1 MGGDYLSLNEKVDPD
16 RIGIIGICGWGGMAV
31 NTAALDTRIKA
42 TAAMCA
48 QRLEDLKAGEYKL
61 GGGVVD
67 SLPEDA
73 PFFVKDYYDYYKT
86 DRGYHK
92 RSLNSNGGWNV
103 IGCESF
109 VNQPILKYS
118 NEIRSAVLL
127 VHGEKAHSCYFSKD
141 AYADMIKDSKYADNQ
156 DAVTEIST
164 SENVETESSEENDE
178 PEGDGTMI
186 MKIGDTKVNVEWEDN
201 QAVEALRD
209 MAKDGDITIQMSMYG
224 GFEQV
229 GSIGQ
234 SLPRDD
240 KQTTTSS
247 GDIVLYSGNQMVVFY
262 GSNSWSYTRLGHIS
276 DKDEAEMADLLSNG
290 DVTITISRE

>member
-1 MGGDYLSLNEKVDPD
+1 MKKKMILITFCMTIVF
-16 RIGIIGICGWGGMAV
+16 C
-31 NTAALDTRIKA
+31 
-42 TAAMCA
+42 MCA
-48 QRLEDLKAGEYKL
+48 CSGNTK
-61 GGGVVD
+61 
-67 SLPEDA
+67 
-73 PFFVKDYYDYYKT
+73 
-86 DRGYHK
+86 
-92 RSLNSNGGWNV
+92 NSG
-103 IGCESF
+103 
-109 VNQPILKYS
+109 
-118 NEIRSAVLL
+118 
-127 VHGEKAHSCYFSKD
+127 
-141 AYADMIKDSKYADNQ
+141 DNQ
-156 DAVTEIST
+156 DAVTEISA
-164 SENVETESSEENDE
+164 SENIEAI
-178 PEGDGTMI
+178 GDSTMI

-209 MAKDGDITIQMSMYG
+209 MAKDGNVTIQMSMYG

>member
-1 MGGDYLSLNEKVDPD
+1 MKAKMILIAFCMTIMFCMSACSG
-16 RIGIIGICGWGGMAV
+16 
-31 NTAALDTRIKA
+31 NTISS
-42 TAAMCA
+42 
-48 QRLEDLKAGEYKL
+48 G
-61 GGGVVD
+61 
-67 SLPEDA
+67 
-73 PFFVKDYYDYYKT
+73 
-86 DRGYHK
+86 
-92 RSLNSNGGWNV
+92 
-103 IGCESF
+103 
-109 VNQPILKYS
+109 
-118 NEIRSAVLL
+118 
-127 VHGEKAHSCYFSKD
+127 
-141 AYADMIKDSKYADNQ
+141 DNQ
-156 DAVTEIST
+156 NAVTEIST
-164 SENVETESSEENDE
+164 SENVERESSEERDS
-178 PEGDGTMI
+178 TMI

-209 MAKDGDITIQMSMYG
+209 MAKAGDITIQMSMYG

-290 DVTITISRE
+290 DVTITISMG

>member
-1 MGGDYLSLNEKVDPD
+1 MKAKMIL
-16 RIGIIGICGWGGMAV
+16 IAFCMTIIFYMSACSG
-31 NTAALDTRIKA
+31 NTI
-42 TAAMCA
+42 
-48 QRLEDLKAGEYKL
+48 
-61 GGGVVD
+61 
-67 SLPEDA
+67 
-73 PFFVKDYYDYYKT
+73 
-86 DRGYHK
+86 
-92 RSLNSNGGWNV
+92 NSG
-103 IGCESF
+103 
-109 VNQPILKYS
+109 
-118 NEIRSAVLL
+118 
-127 VHGEKAHSCYFSKD
+127 
-141 AYADMIKDSKYADNQ
+141 DNQ
-156 DAVTEIST
+156 DAVAEISA

-178 PEGDGTMI
+178 PEGDAMYQLAEKDESADDETIGDSTMI

>member
-1 MGGDYLSLNEKVDPD
+1 MFKIKTKMILIAFCMTIMFCMSACSG
-16 RIGIIGICGWGGMAV
+16 
-31 NTAALDTRIKA
+31 NTI
-42 TAAMCA
+42 
-48 QRLEDLKAGEYKL
+48 
-61 GGGVVD
+61 
-67 SLPEDA
+67 
-73 PFFVKDYYDYYKT
+73 
-86 DRGYHK
+86 
-92 RSLNSNGGWNV
+92 NSG
-103 IGCESF
+103 
-109 VNQPILKYS
+109 
-118 NEIRSAVLL
+118 
-127 VHGEKAHSCYFSKD
+127 
-141 AYADMIKDSKYADNQ
+141 DNQ
-156 DAVTEIST
+156 NAVTEIST
-164 SENVETESSEENDE
+164 SENVETESSEENVMSEGTVMYQLAEKDE
-178 PEGDGTMI
+178 SVDDEAIGDSTMI

>member
-1 MGGDYLSLNEKVDPD
+1 MKEKM
-16 RIGIIGICGWGGMAV
+16 ILIAFCMKIMFCMSACLG
-31 NTAALDTRIKA
+31 NTI
-42 TAAMCA
+42 
-48 QRLEDLKAGEYKL
+48 
-61 GGGVVD
+61 
-67 SLPEDA
+67 
-73 PFFVKDYYDYYKT
+73 
-86 DRGYHK
+86 
-92 RSLNSNGGWNV
+92 NSG
-103 IGCESF
+103 
-109 VNQPILKYS
+109 
-118 NEIRSAVLL
+118 
-127 VHGEKAHSCYFSKD
+127 
-141 AYADMIKDSKYADNQ
+141 DNQ
-156 DAVTEIST
+156 NAVTEIST

-178 PEGDGTMI
+178 PEGTAMYQLAEKDESADDEEIGDSTMI
-186 MKIGDTKVNVEWEDN
+186 MTIGDTKVNVEWEDN

-290 DVTITISRE
+290 DVTITISMG

>member
-1 MGGDYLSLNEKVDPD
+1 MKEKM
-16 RIGIIGICGWGGMAV
+16 ILIAFCMTIMLC
-31 NTAALDTRIKA
+31 
-42 TAAMCA
+42 MCA
-48 QRLEDLKAGEYKL
+48 CSGNTK
-61 GGGVVD
+61 
-67 SLPEDA
+67 
-73 PFFVKDYYDYYKT
+73 
-86 DRGYHK
+86 
-92 RSLNSNGGWNV
+92 NSSG
-103 IGCESF
+103 
-109 VNQPILKYS
+109 
-118 NEIRSAVLL
+118 
-127 VHGEKAHSCYFSKD
+127 
-141 AYADMIKDSKYADNQ
+141 NQ

-178 PEGDGTMI
+178 PEGDAMYQLADEDESVDDEAIGDSIMI